1 MARTSPLTKVYSGLI
16 AAIIIIGAGARFID
30 LAWHFSHADDLGVAA
45 IIFEFIEVNK
55 NPFWAVPSF
64 WTYAPFQFLITT
76 LLISPEQDYR
86 TLLFWG
92 RFPSFIF
99 STISLVC
106 LLPVY
111 RRFDKPHRYEALT
124 ALALCAVSWEH
135 IIYAKQMHNYGL
147 VCFGSIGLM
156 VMVLSLDSEK
166 AFSSWRMV
174 LHGMINGLLVFMH
187 YQFLFLLPAYWG
199 AAFCLGWR
207 HCQKRGVFV
216 MKWILSV
223 SVSLALVYPLWRVFL
238 SKHLAA
244 GNRGLSDWNKGWNLE
259 FFFQWPTG
267 QSWWDGLK
275 YTIVFFAKNV
285 FLVYQTNFGFF
296 DQSTGLFPVVIM
308 MLMILAFIGVGAL
321 VFSRSAAE
329 RGLGMF
335 FMFLSWGWI
344 ILIVLQKV
352 TLSPT
357 RHYLVFLPVM
367 AVSAARGL
375 TVLTKGFINGVRLP
389 GRIFFVQ
396 AVTAVIIMTV
406 SLFSFPRFFR
416 ERRDPFSEKSIARL
430 LADYQ
435 PDAIIEGFITPQ
447 IMMMKSVRDYYG
459 GFFDHGFSD
468 YRLITDGQR
477 PYRRVAWISHRR
489 RLTPESYAVARAHIN
504 NYLAFSNPRRAR
516 KGRPVLPF
524 LKSRYSDFRIIFMEE
539 KDSDVQIDFLKTR
552 EIDNGTNGYYVYVL
566 EKL

>member
-1 MARTSPLTKVYSGLI
+1 MARISPLTKVFPWLV
-16 AAIIIIGAGARFID
+16 AAIVIIGAGARFAD
-30 LAWHFSHADDLGVAA
+30 LAGHFSHADDLGVAA
-45 IIFEFIEVNK
+45 IIFEFREVNK

-64 WTYAPFQFLITT
+64 WTYAPFQFLITP

-86 TLLFWG
+86 TLLFGG

-99 STISLVC
+99 STLSLAG
-106 LLPVY
+106 LLLVY
-111 RRFDKPHRYEALT
+111 RRFDPAHRYEALT

-147 VCFGSIGLM
+147 VCLGSVGLM
-156 VMVLSLDSEK
+156 VMVLSLDKEK
-166 AFSSWRMV
+166 AFSLRRMV
-174 LHGMINGLLVFMH
+174 LHGMINGLWVFMH

-199 AAFCLGWR
+199 TAFCLGWR
-207 HCQKRGVFV
+207 RCPKRGLFV

-223 SVSLALVYPLWRVFL
+223 SVSLALVYPVWRVFL
-238 SKHLAA
+238 SRHLAA

-259 FFFQWPTG
+259 FFFQWPAG
-267 QSWWDGLK
+267 QSWWDGLR
-275 YTIVFFAKNV
+275 YTVGFFAKNT
-285 FLVYQTNFGFF
+285 FLVFQTNFGFF
-296 DQSTGLFPVVIM
+296 DQSSGLFPAVIM
-308 MLMILAFIGVGAL
+308 LLMILAFIGGGAL

-329 RGLGMF
+329 RGLGIF
-335 FMFLSWGWI
+335 FGLLGGGWI

-357 RHYLVFLPVM
+357 RHYLVFLPLM
-367 AVSAARGL
+367 AVAAARGL
-375 TVLTKGFINGVRLP
+375 TAVAARFVNEVRLP
-389 GRIFFVQ
+389 GMILFVQ
-396 AVTAVIIMTV
+396 TVTAVAVMTAA
-406 SLFSFPRFFR
+406 LFSFTRFFQ
-416 ERRDPFSEKSIARL
+416 ERRDPFSEKSMASL
-430 LADYQ
+430 LETYQ

-468 YRLITDGQR
+468 YRLITDGRR
-477 PYRRVAWISHRR
+477 PYRRVAWISQRR
-489 RLTPESYAVARAHIN
+489 RLTPESYAVAKAHIN

-516 KGRPVLPF
+516 KGKPVVPF
-524 LKSRYSDFRIIFMEE
+524 LKSGYGDFKIVFMEE
-539 KDSDVQIDFLKTR
+539 RDSEVQMDFLKTR